1 MQRIDNLSPCFV
13 IGWVGGSSIE
23 DRASRILSISRGA
36 LFNAVSVWHD
46 LRMTDVKPIRILGVG
61 NVLCTDDGL
70 GPYAIKVLEAQFD
83 FPEGVEVLDVG
94 TPGLD
99 FTPYLA
105 DARMVIVLDTVKGE
119 EPPGS
124 LRLLR
129 DQEIVA
135 KPPPSRM
142 SPHEPGLREALM
154 ATELAEMSPE
164 EILLIGVIPESTEQG
179 TSLSDAVRE
188 AVPSVVETV
197 VAELER
203 LGRPPVRRE
212 QPAELDV
219 WWE

>member
-1 MQRIDNLSPCFV
+1 
-13 IGWVGGSSIE
+13 
-23 DRASRILSISRGA
+23 
-36 LFNAVSVWHD
+36 
-46 LRMTDVKPIRILGVG
+46 MTDVKPIRILGVG

-70 GPYAIKVLEAQFD
+70 GPYAIKVLEAQFE
-83 FPEGVEVLDVG
+83 FPESVEVIDVG

-99 FTPYLA
+99 FTPYLS

-119 EPPGS
+119 EAAGT

-129 DQEIVA
+129 DREIVA

-154 ATELAEMSPE
+154 ATELSDSSPE
-164 EILLIGVIPESTEQG
+164 EILLVGVVPESTDQG
-179 TSLSDAVRE
+179 TKLTDAVRS
-188 AVPSVVETV
+188 AVPQVVDTV

-203 LGRPPVRRE
+203 VGRPPARRDP
-212 QPAELDV
+212 PADLDL

>member
-1 MQRIDNLSPCFV
+1 
-13 IGWVGGSSIE
+13 
-23 DRASRILSISRGA
+23 
-36 LFNAVSVWHD
+36 
-46 LRMTDVKPIRILGVG
+46 MTDVKPIRILGVG

-70 GPYAIKVLEAQFD
+70 GPYAIKALEAQYE
-83 FPEGVEVLDVG
+83 FPEDVEVIDLG

-119 EPPGS
+119 ESPGT

-129 DQEIVA
+129 DGEIVA

-154 ATELAEMSPE
+154 ATELAEMNPD
-164 EILLIGVIPESTEQG
+164 EILLVGVIPESTEQG
-179 TSLSDAVRE
+179 TKLTDAVRE
-188 AVPSVVETV
+188 AVPSVIETV

-203 LGRPPVRRE
+203 LDRAPEKRN
-212 QPAELDV
+212 PAADPDV

>member
-1 MQRIDNLSPCFV
+1 MDDS
-13 IGWVGGSSIE
+13 
-23 DRASRILSISRGA
+23 
-36 LFNAVSVWHD
+36 
-46 LRMTDVKPIRILGVG
+46 KPIRVLGVG

-70 GPYAIKVLEAQFD
+70 GPYAIKALEAQFE
-83 FPEGVEVLDVG
+83 FPEEVEVLDVG

-105 DARMVIVLDTVKGE
+105 HARMVIVLDTVKGE
-119 EPPGS
+119 EAPGT

-129 DQEIVA
+129 DREIVA

-142 SPHEPGLREALM
+142 TPHEPGLREALM
-154 ATELAEMSPE
+154 ATELAEMNPE
-164 EILLIGVIPESTEQG
+164 EVLLVGVVPESTEQG
-179 TSLSDAVRE
+179 TRLTDPVRE

-203 LGRPPVRRE
+203 LGFPPIRRE
-212 QPAELDV
+212 TPAELDV

>member
-1 MQRIDNLSPCFV
+1 
-13 IGWVGGSSIE
+13 
-23 DRASRILSISRGA
+23 
-36 LFNAVSVWHD
+36 
-46 LRMTDVKPIRILGVG
+46 MTEIKPIRVLGVG

-70 GPYAIKVLEAQFD
+70 GPYAIKVLEATYEFAD
-83 FPEGVEVLDVG
+83 DVEVIDVG

-105 DARMVIVLDTVKGE
+105 CARLVMVLDTVHGS

-129 DQEIVA
+129 GAEIVA

-154 ATELAEMSPE
+154 ATEFSDSSPQ
-164 EILLIGVIPESTEQG
+164 EILLVGVVPASTDQG
-179 TSLSDAVRE
+179 TRLTE
-188 AVPSVVETV
+188 AVKQAVPRVVDVVVE
-197 VAELER
+197 ELTR
-203 LGRPPVRRE
+203 IGKPPVRRS
-212 QPAELDV
+212 QPAELDI

>member
-1 MQRIDNLSPCFV
+1 
-13 IGWVGGSSIE
+13 
-23 DRASRILSISRGA
+23 
-36 LFNAVSVWHD
+36 
-46 LRMTDVKPIRILGVG
+46 MTEIKPIRILGVG

-70 GPYAIKVLEAQFD
+70 GPYAIKALEAQFE
-83 FPEGVEVLDVG
+83 FPQGVEVLDVG

-105 DARMVIVLDTVKGE
+105 DALMVIVLDSVKGD
-119 EPPGS
+119 EPPGT

-129 DQEIVA
+129 DREIVA

-154 ATELAEMSPE
+154 ATELAETSPE

-179 TSLSDAVRE
+179 TKLTEAVRS
-188 AVPSVVETV
+188 AVPSVVDAV

-203 LGRPPVRRE
+203 LGRPPIRRDP
-212 QPAELDV
+212 PAELDV

>member
-1 MQRIDNLSPCFV
+1 MDDS
-13 IGWVGGSSIE
+13 
-23 DRASRILSISRGA
+23 
-36 LFNAVSVWHD
+36 
-46 LRMTDVKPIRILGVG
+46 KPIRILGVG

-70 GPYAIKVLEAQFD
+70 GPYTIKTLEAQFD
-83 FPEGVEVLDVG
+83 FPDSVEVIDVG

-119 EPPGS
+119 EPAGT

-129 DQEIVA
+129 DREIIA

-154 ATELAEMSPE
+154 ATEFSDSNPE
-164 EILLIGVIPESTEQG
+164 GILLVGVVPESTGQG
-179 TSLSDAVRE
+179 TKLTEAVRS
-188 AVPSVVETV
+188 AVPQVVDTV

-203 LGRPPVRRE
+203 LGHPPVRRDP
-212 QPAELDV
+212 PAELDV